1 MSWQP
6 SEAGQKRIDE
16 LVARYPS
23 KMAACLPALRLVQEE
38 TGWVSADAQAWVAQR
53 LEIPLAHVQGVVSF
67 YTLYH
72 REPVGKHVV
81 QVCRTLSCALL
92 GGERLITHCEKKLG
106 IKAGETTKDGKI
118 TLQHAEC
125 LASCGTAP
133 ALTVDDEFHENM
145 TLDKL
150 DALLE
155 RLRNA

>member
-6 SEAGQKRIDE
+6 SEAGQKKVDE

-23 KMAACLPALRLVQEE
+23 KAAACLPALRLAQEE
-38 TGWVSADAQAWVAQR
+38 LGWVSPDVMVWVARR
-53 LEIPLAHVQGVVSF
+53 LELPLAHVQGVVTF

-72 REPVGKHVV
+72 REPVGKHVI

-92 GGERLITHCEKKLG
+92 GSERILDHCEKKLG
-106 IKAGETTKDGKI
+106 IKAGQTTADGKI
-118 TLQHAEC
+118 TLQTAEC

-133 ALTVDDEFHENM
+133 ALTVDDEFHENL
-145 TLDKL
+145 TLEKL

-155 RLRNA
+155 RLRST